1 MKNEF
6 FTSKKVPKIKNR
18 RQQLPMPND
27 IHEYLMNADE
37 METETA
43 IENSQE
49 ELIIGQNSNVRHLC
63 GKYERYSLCEDQKR
77 LVKDIVTIYADGKVI
92 VRSMEGIQKGVAS
105 YFMNSIL
112 AINLN
117 TLNDK
122 DAISTHLLMYV
133 GRFEYKD
140 IECLHAVCSTINS
153 HNIPLSRH
161 EVLIPTK
168 TLGILSEIIQIE
180 SQAFYKL
187 NYKYPQLLKSLQ
199 ARPLLTSNRISW

>member
-6 FTSKKVPKIKNR
+6 FTSKKAPKLKNR

-27 IHEYLMNADE
+27 IQEYLMNADE
-37 METETA
+37 SEKSLEHSP
-43 IENSQE
+43 ED
-49 ELIIGQNSNVRHLC
+49 LIIGQNSNVRHLC
-63 GKYERYSLCEDQKR
+63 GKYERYSFYEDQKR
-77 LVKDIVTIYADGKVI
+77 IVKDIVTIYADGKVI

-112 AINLN
+112 SITLN

-122 DAISTHLLMYV
+122 DAICTQLLMYV

-140 IECLHAVCSTINS
+140 IECLHAVCATINS
-153 HNIPLSRH
+153 HNMPLARH

-168 TLGILSEIIQIE
+168 TLGILSEYIQIE

-187 NYKYPQLLKSLQ
+187 NYKYPHLLKSLQ
-199 ARPLLTSNRISW
+199 ARQLHTSNRITW

>member
-27 IHEYLMNADE
+27 IQEYLMNADE
-37 METETA
+37 SEKSL
-43 IENSQE
+43 ENSPE
-49 ELIIGQNSNVRHLC
+49 DLIIGQNSNVRHLC
-63 GKYERYSLCEDQKR
+63 GKYERYSFYEDQKR
-77 LVKDIVTIYADGKVI
+77 IVKDIVTIYADGKVI

-117 TLNDK
+117 MLNDK
-122 DAISTHLLMYV
+122 DAIGTQLLMYV

-153 HNIPLSRH
+153 HNTPLARH
-161 EVLIPTK
+161 EVLIPTN
-168 TLGILSEIIQIE
+168 TLGILSENIQIE

-199 ARPLLTSNRISW
+199 SRQLHTSNRISW

>member
-1 MKNEF
+1 MKNEL
-6 FTSKKVPKIKNR
+6 FTSKKVPKLKPR

-27 IHEYLMNADE
+27 IQEYLQNADE
-37 METETA
+37 SEKSL
-43 IENSQE
+43 ENSPE

-63 GKYERYSLCEDQKR
+63 GKYERYSLSEDQKR
-77 LVKDIVTIYADGKVI
+77 IIKDIVTIYADGKVI

-112 AINLN
+112 AVNLN

-122 DAISTHLLMYV
+122 DAIGTQLLMYV

-153 HNIPLSRH
+153 HNIPLARH
-161 EVLIPTK
+161 EVLIPTN

-199 ARPLLTSNRISW
+199 ARQLHTSNRISW